1 MAIRERKTA
10 DVRRE
15 EIEEAALRLIDRF
28 GPDRM
33 TTEQI
38 AREVGISQPAVF
50 RHFPT
55 KDALYEAVLR
65 RIEARAQAGWNT
77 ADSETH
83 TAGGDPLDRLRAL
96 IGAQLRLI
104 RSTPAMPQLLFSR
117 VIQAQTSL
125 PRTVLSGIMRG
136 YIGRLEARVADAQAA
151 DFLRRDVAAADAALL
166 LVGLIQGL
174 VLRWTVMGR
183 EFDLVEEGMRLLDI
197 QLRCLDG
204 MEGRG

>member
-1 MAIRERKTA
+1 MAVRERKSA
-10 DVRRE
+10 VARRE

-38 AREVGISQPAVF
+38 AHEVGISQPAVF

-65 RIEARAQAGWNT
+65 RIEARAQAGWNE
-77 ADSETH
+77 AEAE
-83 TAGGDPLDRLRAL
+83 TAGAGGGPLDRLRAL
-96 IGAQLRLI
+96 VGAQLRLI
-104 RSTPAMPQLLFSR
+104 RMTPAMPQLLFSR
-117 VIQAQTSL
+117 VIQSKASL

-136 YIGRLEARVADAQAA
+136 YIARLEARIVDAQAA
-151 DFLRRDVAAADAALL
+151 GALRRDVAAADAALL

-174 VLRWTVMGR
+174 VLRWTVTGR
-183 EFDLVEEGMRLLDI
+183 AFDLVEEGMRLLDI

-204 MEGRG
+204 REDRA